1 MKLPN
6 NNYFIFNKLQIILR
20 LNMPHNRPNIHYIKR
35 YIIYVFFSY
44 IYWSRKICHVCAY
57 INHFFIL
64 HNGIN
69 YSKKIPLHFI
79 LQRIKRTSWIVVSYI
94 LLITIPPPPKRVDI
108 RTSNLLRIFF
118 EFFLK
123 RIVHLLIL
131 SFQSHN
137 IVYYLFLL
145 SGGVLFV
152 RWYLYHFTIL

>member
-1 MKLPN
+1 M
-6 NNYFIFNKLQIILR
+6 
-20 LNMPHNRPNIHYIKR
+20 
-35 YIIYVFFSY
+35 
-44 IYWSRKICHVCAY
+44 
-57 INHFFIL
+57 
-64 HNGIN
+64 
-69 YSKKIPLHFI
+69 
-79 LQRIKRTSWIVVSYI
+79 
-94 LLITIPPPPKRVDI
+94 DI